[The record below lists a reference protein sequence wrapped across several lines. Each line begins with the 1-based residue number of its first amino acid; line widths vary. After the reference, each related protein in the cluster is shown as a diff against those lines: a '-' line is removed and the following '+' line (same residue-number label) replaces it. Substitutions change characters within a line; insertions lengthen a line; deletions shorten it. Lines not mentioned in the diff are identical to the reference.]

1 MGYVYLICDPSQDA
15 YKIGCT
21 RNLAQK
27 RLQSLQTGNS
37 TKLHIVETVQT
48 EYPFRL
54 ETMLHKKYNGKRLQ
68 NEWFNLDSNDVS
80 QFQQTCL
87 HYINIIN
94 TLKDN
99 PYFNKGG
106 IK

>member
-1 MGYVYLICDPSQDA
+1 MGYVYLICDPSQDS

-37 TKLHIVETVQT
+37 TKLHIVESVETD
-48 EYPFRL
+48 YPFRL
-54 ETMLHKKYNGKRLQ
+54 ETMLHKKYNSKKVN
-68 NEWFNLDSNDVS
+68 NEWFSLDPEDVS
-80 QFQQTCL
+80 LFQQTCQQ
-87 HYINIIN
+87 YINIID

>member
-1 MGYVYLICDPSQDA
+1 MGYVYLICDPSQES

-21 RNLAQK
+21 RNIAQK

-37 TKLHIVETVQT
+37 TKLHIVETVKT
-48 EYPFRL
+48 DYPFRL
-54 ETMLHKKYNGKRLQ
+54 ETMLHKKYNHKKLH
-68 NEWFNLDSNDVS
+68 NEWYDLNTEDISKFKE
-80 QFQQTCL
+80 TCN
-87 HYINIIN
+87 HYNNIIN

-99 PYFNKGG
+99 PFFNKGG